1 MAAAVVAAAR
11 VLKRKAP
18 RGFLRK
24 LIKRRKPQLL
34 LKSGIDL
41 WVHLNCLL
49 FLHRL
54 AEETRMQ
61 AFQNKSRIIKEK
73 HIIAAGKVILKKSKG

>member
-18 RGFLRK
+18 RGFLRN
-24 LIKRRKPQLL
+24 LIKRRKPQLH

-41 WVHLNCLL
+41 WVSAFPARTEAEARGTLEL
-49 FLHRL
+49 F
-54 AEETRMQ
+54 TISSSI
-61 AFQNKSRIIKEK
+61 SRRNQD
-73 HIIAAGKVILKKSKG
+73 AGFSEQE